1 MVWPDMQFD
10 YPHTLEQSDAS
21 ERIGAL
27 CSYLFNR
34 HGIKV
39 DWDGTSGTFDGKYL
53 MVKIQGKMVVES
65 NRVHFDGKDPGVL
78 WRKKAI
84 KYLKGKLE
92 SYLDPTTP
100 SADLP
105 TR

>member
-1 MVWPDMQFD
+1 MQFD
-10 YPHTLEQSDAS
+10 YPHSLELDDAS
-21 ERIGAL
+21 ERIGKL

-39 DWDGTSGTFDGKYL
+39 DWNGTSGSFDGKYL
-53 MVKIQGKMVVES
+53 MVKIQGKMDLEA
-65 NRVHFDGKDPGVL
+65 NRVHFSGKDPGML

-92 SYLDPTTP
+92 VYLDPNTP
-100 SADLP
+100 VSELP
-105 TR
+105 TDG